1 MPLNTTTPHRVLV
14 TRAIAPSAIGFLR
27 SHAEVDYNDT
37 DTVWSREE
45 LSRRVVGCDGV
56 LCSAVCPMDADI
68 LRHAPTLRAISNVA
82 VGYDNFDRAY
92 MQEKGIVGANTPDVL
107 TETTADFGWCLLM
120 AAARRTVEADAWLR
134 EGEWSGW
141 AFDQFLGNDLY
152 GSTLGVVGLG
162 RIGRS
167 LVRRA
172 RGFDMRVLV
181 NTAGPGADGAGVTAV
196 SMDRLL
202 RESDHVVLT
211 VPLSPQTRHLIAEP
225 QLRAMQ
231 PHATLVN
238 ISRGGIVDDAALAR
252 ALESGWI
259 AAAGLDVFEG
269 EPKVHPG
276 LLRSRRVVLTPH
288 IASASRT
295 TRTRMAMMAAEN
307 LINALDNRPTHRVV

>member
-1 MPLNTTTPHRVLV
+1 MKTAARHRVLV
-14 TRAIAPSAIGFLR
+14 TRAIAPSAIEFLR
-27 SHAEVDYNDT
+27 SHAEVDYNDS
-37 DTVWSREE
+37 DTLWSREE
-45 LSRRVVGCDGV
+45 LVRRMVGRDGV

-68 LRHAPTLRAISNVA
+68 LKQAPTLRAISNVA
-82 VGYDNFDRAY
+82 VGHDNFDRTY
-92 MQEKGIVGANTPDVL
+92 MREKGIIGSNTPDVL

-120 AAARRTVEADAWLR
+120 AAARRAAEADAWLR
-134 EGEWSGW
+134 RGEWTGW
-141 AFDQFLGNDLY
+141 AFDQFLGTDLY
-152 GSTLGVVGLG
+152 GSTLGVVGYG

-172 RGFDMRVLV
+172 QGFDMRVFV
-181 NTAGPGADGAGVTAV
+181 NTAGPEAEGAGVTVV

-211 VPLSPQTRHLIAEP
+211 VPLSPQTRHLVGEP
-225 QLRAMQ
+225 QLRTMQ

-259 AAAGLDVFEG
+259 AAAGLDVYEG
-269 EPKVHPG
+269 EPMVHPD
-276 LLRSRRVVLTPH
+276 LLRSRRAVLTPH
-288 IASASRT
+288 IASASRA

-307 LINALDNRPTHRVV
+307 LINALENRPTHRVV